1 MHKEDAGPPPPPLS
15 PQVPEW
21 VEGDGSLDGAEASI
35 GRFCLGLEL
44 SRPFASGLEPFAR
57 FHGRY
62 DSGDGPTGAAGEL
75 VLGLRYGDERLDLE
89 LRGNRLTSA
98 ADLEQWGA
106 NARLDYGPA
115 TDGTGL
121 NLALTSQ
128 WGAAENG
135 DSFLDGHTMKL
146 PVPVLVSAQ
155 GGSIPAE
162 ISGEIGY
169 SLSMGQQRGILTPNL
184 GYDHSDNGSSRSR
197 VGLAYALSSALDRDI
212 ELRLDLARS
221 E

>member
-35 GRFCLGLEL
+35 GRFRLGLEL
-44 SRPFASGLEPFAR
+44 SRPFASGLEPFAQL
-57 FHGRY
+57 HGRY

-98 ADLEQWGA
+98 ADFQQWVA
-106 NARLDYGPA
+106 KARLDYGPA

-128 WGAAENG
+128 WGAAE
-135 DSFLDGHTMKL
+135 
-146 PVPVLVSAQ
+146 
-155 GGSIPAE
+155 
-162 ISGEIGY
+162 SGRR
-169 SLSMGQQRGILTPNL
+169 QKDP
-184 GYDHSDNGSSRSR
+184 DHS
-197 VGLAYALSSALDRDI
+197 I
-212 ELRLDLARS
+212 ELSAERRF
-221 E
+221 